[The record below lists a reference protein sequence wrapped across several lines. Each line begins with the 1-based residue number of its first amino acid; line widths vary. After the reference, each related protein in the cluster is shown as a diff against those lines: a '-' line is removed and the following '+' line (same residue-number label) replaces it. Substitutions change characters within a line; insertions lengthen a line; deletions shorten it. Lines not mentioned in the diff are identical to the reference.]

1 VTNQTSFLKR
11 LRINFS
17 SFGEIWLF
25 IQIFCL
31 IVILPL
37 MLRFFSLPTLPK
49 VLTPKKKRTYK
60 KLYLGKS
67 KDTIVKFTDY
77 ILSRDFW
84 INRNTCL
91 KRSLVLYYF
100 LRRIGV
106 NVRVCLGVRYY
117 NSIKTGDVFRKLE
130 GHAWLLYKGKPYLE
144 NQIANINTFKTTYCF
159 PDE

>member
-1 VTNQTSFLKR
+1 MTNQTRFLKR
-11 LRINFS
+11 LRTNLS

-37 MLRFFSLPTLPK
+37 MLRFLSFSTLPK
-49 VLTPKKKRTYK
+49 VLTPKKKRNYT
-60 KLYLGKS
+60 KLYLDKS
-67 KDTIVKFTDY
+67 TDTIVKFTDY

-130 GHAWLLYKGKPYLE
+130 GHAWLLYKEKPYLE
-144 NQIANINTFKTTYCF
+144 NEIAELTNFKMTYCF